1 MSIENIRNIKALAEY
16 PKKTKRQEQ
25 EREFEIKRKIYLKKH
40 PLCEC
45 GCKRKSWELHH
56 KRGRVGTLL
65 TDERYFIALSRTCH
79 RRAELFPAWAKTIG
93 LSESRLKKA

>member
-25 EREFEIKRKIYLKKH
+25 ERLFEIKRKIYLKKH

-45 GCKRKSWELHH
+45 NCGRKSKQLHH
-56 KRGRVGTLL
+56 SRGRVGELL
-65 TDERYFIALSRTCH
+65 TDERYFKALSKTCH
-79 RRAELFPAWAKTIG
+79 RRAELNPLWAKSIG
-93 LSESRLKKA
+93 LSKSRLAK